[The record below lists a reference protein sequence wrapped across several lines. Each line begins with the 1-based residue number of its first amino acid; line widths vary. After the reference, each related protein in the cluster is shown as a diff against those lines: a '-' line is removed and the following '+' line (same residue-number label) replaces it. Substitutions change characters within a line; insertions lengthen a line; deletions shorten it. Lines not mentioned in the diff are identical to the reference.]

1 MSNRL
6 AREIAQLALESHDFR
21 IYDPAVIKELTMI
34 VGYAH
39 MLEKDYPAF
48 AGKTAVLRKHVQAFS
63 NLVNSHGHQDLF
75 VHSER
80 ILHLLDRDPGF
91 HDAA

>member
-6 AREIAQLALESHDFR
+6 AREIAQLASESQDFR
-21 IYDPAVIKELTMI
+21 IYDQAVIKELTMI

-39 MLEKDYPAF
+39 MLETNYTAF
-48 AGKTAVLRKHVQAFS
+48 AGKTAALRKHVQAFS
-63 NLVNSHGHQDLF
+63 NLVNGHGHRDLF
-75 VHSER
+75 AHSER
-80 ILHLLDRDPGF
+80 ILELLDREPGF

>member
-39 MLEKDYPAF
+39 MLETDYPAF
-48 AGKTAVLRKHVQAFS
+48 AGKIAALRKHVQAFS
-63 NLVNSHGHQDLF
+63 NLANGHGHRDLF

-80 ILHLLDRDPGF
+80 ILELLDCAPGF
-91 HDAA
+91 HTAA